1 MKAYV
6 INLESRADRWNSV
19 LAQSLKLE
27 LEIVRIDALPISSI
41 SEEKE
46 GFVASGVAAIWL
58 SHQKAMS
65 IFLESGDTHGLIL
78 EDDFLIEKNF
88 AHKLANISNFVNFDF
103 IQIGYLKTSPF
114 DAIACHVA
122 NVVDW
127 LLKALAF
134 SFKIGLLRNARISKK
149 LLVREQVGIPAW
161 LIVNDIRAG
170 GHAYVVSRKF
180 AAAAQNMNIPIF
192 ISSDGYFMALG
203 KMRSFLMYRLG
214 RSLVSQSNSPT
225 SVTDRFTSQA

>member
-1 MKAYV
+1 MKAYI

-27 LEIVRIDALPISSI
+27 LEIVRIDALSISSI

-46 GFVASGVAAIWL
+46 GFVTPGVAATWL

-65 IFLESGDTHGLIL
+65 IFLESGDAHGLIL
-78 EDDFLIEKNF
+78 EDDFLTEKNF

-114 DAIACHVA
+114 DAMACYIA

-149 LLVREQVGIPAW
+149 LLVREQIGIPAW